1 MSHEE
6 SHLKT
11 QLVRQCK
18 ERGWYA
24 RRFEDQYA
32 VGVLDVVIVP
42 TKHQT
47 LFVEGKVTDGIK
59 FVPTD
64 RQFIEGR
71 RIIESGGLALPIL
84 VGWRQDRMYI
94 ADWGREAYITKAFAQ
109 YGTLNYAQTIEEWLN
124 GKQHRN

>member
-1 MSHEE
+1 MTHEE

-32 VGVLDVVIVP
+32 VGVLDIIIVP
-42 TKHQT
+42 TGFNT
-47 LFVEGKVTDGIK
+47 LFLEAKVTDGLK
-59 FVPTD
+59 FAPTE
-64 RQFIEGR
+64 RQYIEGQR
-71 RIIESGGLALPIL
+71 VLEASGHALPIL
-84 VGWRQDRMYI
+84 VGWRQQRMYI

-109 YGTLNYAQTIEEWLN
+109 YGSLNYAQTIEEWIR
-124 GKQHRN
+124 GKYYSI